1 VAYDP
6 AKLQN
11 LKTALQTSAPTM
23 SAALNDATADQV
35 VSLLNPLVPASQA
48 SDLDAI
54 SAAVSDIANVD
65 KVKAIEAHWKNYPP
79 AAPSSKDNS
88 ATPKSNGD
96 PAQPS
101 ANGDQ
106 VDKETN
112 SKNAAAARLLQNA
125 LQNGTAV
132 NLAYI
137 TTGGFFL
144 LVFGLMFMDWRHVAL
159 SEQSPYRDILMTLM
173 GVIGTGWAGIIS
185 FYFGSSVGSRQQ
197 SETLQAISR
206 DASTAQKTGS

>member
-1 VAYDP
+1 MAYDP